1 MSTQPR
7 KGGGQADPADGGAR
21 KGEVARPLPTD
32 QLQVDNLR
40 IETLGGVEI
49 VDEVTFS
56 VPIGKVLALV
66 GESGCGKTS
75 IAMAL
80 LGHARAGTRIAG
92 GSVWLN
98 GRDVLKLNPREL
110 REVRGAEISYVAQDP
125 TANLSPRRTIGS
137 QMVEAMTIHGQSK
150 AESIVRA
157 RKLIGRVQLPDA
169 DEFMNRYPFELSGG
183 QQQRALIAIALSCS
197 PTVLVL
203 DEPTTGLDV
212 TTQAR
217 VLEVLTELAQVESVA
232 FVYVTHDLAVVDHLA
247 DNVAVMYSGRL
258 VEIGDRHQIF
268 GRPEHPY
275 TNLLLDSVPRIRRRH
290 LLTGIPGT
298 AAAPGERPEG
308 CFFRTRCPLA
318 ASECADAFPPRTP
331 NRSGGYVRCYRLG
344 VLAAAEPESVE
355 RSFEQHD
362 TPLLEVVNLVAS
374 YGRQTARSAAV
385 HDLSLSIYPGEC
397 VALAGESGSGKTTT
411 GRCIAGLHAPDQGE
425 IRLRGEALAPHASQR
440 TRWQLRAVQIVFQN
454 PDRSLNPSHTVRKII
469 ERPIKLLGNVDGAST
484 APRLL
489 YLIDRVR
496 LPKRKLD
503 LYPGELSGGE
513 KQRVAIARALAAEPV
528 VLVCD
533 EVTSALDVSIQAAIV
548 ELLEELRDGGLAM
561 LFITHNLGV
570 VSSIANRTL
579 VMQNGRLMEE
589 GDTRQII
596 DRPRNPYTRALV
608 AAAPDLQ
615 SR

>member
-1 MSTQPR
+1 MST
-7 KGGGQADPADGGAR
+7 
-21 KGEVARPLPTD
+21 ERPLPQD
-32 QLQVDNLR
+32 QVRVDNLR
-40 IETLGGVEI
+40 IETLEGVEI

-56 VPIGKVLALV
+56 VPIGRVLALV

-80 LGHARAGTRIAG
+80 LGHARAGTRISG

-110 REVRGAEISYVAQDP
+110 REVRGEEISYVAQDP

-137 QMVEAMTIHGQSK
+137 QMVEAMTIHGRSR
-150 AESIVRA
+150 AESVVRA
-157 RKLIGRVQLPDA
+157 HELIGRVQLPDTN
-169 DEFMNRYPFELSGG
+169 EFMNRYPFELSGG
-183 QQQRALIAIALSCS
+183 QQQRVLIAMALSCS
-197 PTVLVL
+197 PTALVL

-217 VLEVLTELAQVESVA
+217 VLEILAELAQLEAVA

-247 DNVAVMYSGRL
+247 DDVAVMYSGRL
-258 VEIGDRHQIF
+258 VEIGDRYQIF
-268 GRPEHPY
+268 SHPEHPY
-275 TNLLLDSVPRIRRRH
+275 TNLLLDSVPRIGRRH

-298 AAAPGERPEG
+298 AAAPGERPDG

-318 ASECADAFPPRTP
+318 SSQCTDSFPPRTP
-331 NRSGGYVRCYRLG
+331 NRSGGYVRCYHSGALR
-344 VLAAAEPESVE
+344 AAEHESVE
-355 RSFEQHD
+355 RAFEHD
-362 TPLLEVVNLVAS
+362 ATPLLEVVHLVAS
-374 YGRQTARSAAV
+374 YGRGTTHNVAV

-425 IRLRGEALAPHASQR
+425 IRLRGESLAPRASNR
-440 TRWQLRAVQIVFQN
+440 TRSQLRAVQIVFQN
-454 PDRSLNPSHTVRKII
+454 PDRSLNPSHTVRRLI
-469 ERPIKLLGNVDGAST
+469 ERPIQLLGNVDGAST
-484 APRLL
+484 APRLM
-489 YLIDRVR
+489 YLLDRVR
-496 LPKRKLD
+496 LPKGKLD

-548 ELLEELRDGGLAM
+548 ELLEELRDNGLAM

-596 DRPRNPYTRALV
+596 DGPRNEYTRALL
-608 AAAPDLQ
+608 AAAPDLE